1 VRQQVLSSPRQEHA
15 VPKGVAIKLDALV
28 ERHLAALLAVMALGA
43 ALRFSTLTLQSY
55 SLDEAVTVGLL
66 HQSLRG
72 MLAAIPH
79 SEATPPLYYIIAWG
93 WSKLFGTGEI
103 ALRSLSALLG
113 TAAIPA
119 TYAAARSLI
128 SRRGALIAAA
138 FVAVSPLLVWYSQ
151 EARAYV
157 LLSLLGALSLLFF
170 VRGLQRGHRALVW
183 WSVVSMLALATH
195 YFALFFVAPEAAWLL
210 IRLGKRRNVILSIG
224 AVSAVAVAL
233 LPLAVYQEL
242 GGRTSWI
249 HNNPLRVRLSEAA
262 TEFVGIGWL
271 PHTALLGCAAGVLVV
286 VGLLA
291 WSSAEDQRGGLLALA
306 IGAAAVVLPLA
317 LATAAHVA
325 GHNDD
330 YFYFR
335 NVVGGWI
342 PLAIAAAA
350 VLGTRRAGI
359 LGVIMAC
366 ALSALLLSSVIRT
379 DVRPNLQRDDW
390 RGAVRTLGAARATR
404 AILTDP
410 DFKPILRLYRPSV
423 VPMSKSGGRVDEIV
437 LIVSGNNGT
446 LSDFRAPSGFEPA
459 GRRQVQH
466 LTLVDFR
473 SRTLRQVTP
482 DQLFL
487 PNSTSGLVVWDAIPT
502 KRGASQ

>member
-1 VRQQVLSSPRQEHA
+1 MRQQVLSSPRQEHA

-183 WSVVSMLALATH
+183 WSVVSMLALATLIGSAGA
-195 YFALFFVAPEAAWLL
+195 YLLWLL
-210 IRLGKRRNVILSIG
+210 PIANDTAAYTPAERR
-224 AVSAVAVAL
+224 
-233 LPLAVYQEL
+233 
-242 GGRTSWI
+242 R
-249 HNNPLRVRLSEAA
+249 
-262 TEFVGIGWL
+262 GIGRQAASQ
-271 PHTALLGCAAGVLVV
+271 HAAGW
-286 VGLLA
+286 G
-291 WSSAEDQRGGLLALA
+291 SPQR
-306 IGAAAVVLPLA
+306 
-317 LATAAHVA
+317 
-325 GHNDD
+325 
-330 YFYFR
+330 
-335 NVVGGWI
+335 
-342 PLAIAAAA
+342 
-350 VLGTRRAGI
+350 
-359 LGVIMAC
+359 
-366 ALSALLLSSVIRT
+366 
-379 DVRPNLQRDDW
+379 LQRCSCC
-390 RGAVRTLGAARATR
+390 LG
-404 AILTDP
+404 
-410 DFKPILRLYRPSV
+410 
-423 VPMSKSGGRVDEIV
+423 
-437 LIVSGNNGT
+437 
-446 LSDFRAPSGFEPA
+446 
-459 GRRQVQH
+459 
-466 LTLVDFR
+466 
-473 SRTLRQVTP
+473 
-482 DQLFL
+482 
-487 PNSTSGLVVWDAIPT
+487 
-502 KRGASQ
+502 